1 MTEPRLLRGLE
12 RALGRGLR
20 ARAFPMASLWV
31 ACEGEVLGEVS
42 VGGASPSTR
51 FDTASLTKPIV
62 VVTAAMRAVSSGLV
76 RLDDPIA
83 PDLPSHL
90 TVRALLGHRAGLPA
104 WKDLVAALPP
114 PRRPGHSESRYAVAA
129 LVRQAARDSDPSRG
143 VEYSDLGFILLGA
156 SLAERFGLPLE
167 ALSPIGAYR
176 GTRAPA
182 RTQAARYAPTGYC
195 AWRQGHVQGVVH
207 DPNAWVMGGVAG
219 HAGVFATASEVGRWA
234 LALERLDHEGHEG
247 HASRWV
253 RDVDPGVLRD
263 FWDPAQRAGAATWV
277 LGWDTPSPG
286 ASSGGRDIS
295 ARSVGHL
302 GFTGTSVWIDRERRL
317 VTVLLSN
324 RVALGAA
331 AQARLKAFR
340 PELHDAVRALVDA
353 R

>member
-1 MTEPRLLRGLE
+1 MTEPRFLRGLE
-12 RALGRGLR
+12 RALGRGLK

-31 ACEGEVLGEVS
+31 GCEGEPLGEVS
-42 VGGASPSTR
+42 VGGASATTR

-62 VVTAAMRAVSSGLV
+62 VVTAAMRAVSQGLV
-76 RLDDPIA
+76 RMDEMVA
-83 PDLPSHL
+83 PDLPSHV

-114 PRRPGHSESRYAVAA
+114 PRRPGHVESRYAVSA
-129 LVRQAARDSDPSRG
+129 LVRQAARDSDPGRG

-156 SLAERFGLPLE
+156 FLAERLGVSLE
-167 ALSPIGAYR
+167 ASTPVGAYR
-176 GTRAPA
+176 GTRAPSKA
-182 RTQAARYAPTGYC
+182 QAARYAPTGYC
-195 AWRQGHVQGVVH
+195 QWRKGHVQGVVH

-234 LALERLDHEGHEG
+234 LALERLDAEGQ
-247 HASRWV
+247 ASRLL
-253 RDVDPGVLRD
+253 PGLDAGVVHD
-263 FWDPAQRAGAATWV
+263 FWDPAQRSGAATWL
-277 LGWDTPSPG
+277 LGWDSPSAG
-286 ASSGGRDIS
+286 ASSGGRNIS

-317 VTVLLSN
+317 VTVLLTN
-324 RVALGAA
+324 RVALGAS